1 MKFKYLLAM
10 SAAALVMTN
19 CSKEESLA
27 PELEN
32 GATEIIANVEGKD
45 ARSTTN
51 DAGAFKWADGDK
63 LMVMTGTEKSVY
75 LYDATKGTFGLN
87 SGNGI
92 TSTSS
97 YAIYPY
103 EKISVYETAFTVKS
117 DEAVEKVT
125 FPAEY
130 GSTDTEYE
138 PNTHAMMLAKVDPQ
152 NPAVLNFT
160 HLGGVMRFTIKDVPA
175 GISSFTFTASDPQRI
190 NGSFVWSGFTK
201 STQFPEGD
209 LKTTN
214 EGVYYIETVS
224 GESYGAAN
232 SFTYKFKS
240 SDAARTMTFYVPLP
254 VGTYNNFTIKLGDN
268 ITKTYSAANEIKR
281 RTLLMMPALKVNG
294 TNLENV
300 DADNESTVTLLEDGQ
315 QLTVNGSDE
324 TVTINVDDNVDA
336 TAVLN
341 MNINPDD
348 ANAEFT
354 ISDGSDD
361 NAASTASKATVNVNT
376 TGNVKTLNINA
387 PTLTVKL
394 TSGTYDKVEA
404 KTAQQ
409 TLIIGEGV
417 EIGELVLNGGNVK
430 LEGDLEL
437 STPLV
442 IGIETTIDLNGH
454 VIKPAGTSMTQTLNT
469 KDALILVRKGGNLTI
484 TDSSKEGNGR
494 IDTGDNSSIYGAIK
508 MTDSA
513 DEATGDA
520 TLTIEAG
527 SIKGYY
533 YGIMGNGNGGN
544 RNGTVI
550 TMTGGKIEE
559 GYCSDDNTGIFHPQL
574 GTLTISGGEITGYK
588 SAVEM
593 RSGTLNISNGT
604 LVSTGTPAAAE
615 ANGNGNTI
623 TGAAIAVSQHTTN
636 QELKAEI
643 SGGTFT
649 GVYALYEE
657 DKQDENV
664 SNISMSVTGGTFN
677 GKIFS
682 ENCKN
687 FIKGGTFSNPS
698 ACNYLGEG
706 ANVTVELAENYEG
719 AGFATASGQTVV
731 LDLNNKTYT
740 ATDPLVGSTGTKSQ
754 AFQFLKGSNVTI
766 KNGTLTSSQARMFV
780 QNYTDLTLEN
790 VTLSPSIPAQ
800 TTSSYYYVLSNNSG
814 NVKLEGNTSIIAPT
828 KNGISSFAFDV
839 CKYATYEAPV
849 VTVNTT
855 GTIEGLVE
863 VSGGTLNVTNGTFKN
878 EKGHCVKVVTGTAN
892 FNGGNFTAQ
901 EVVVFNMAGTV
912 NIAGGTFTSN
922 DNAVISGNGSDDA
935 KYKNGIIEITGG
947 IFNAKIQSSGYVACG
962 IYHPQAGTLKVSGG
976 TFNIENGC
984 GILMRGGS
992 LDMTGNASFNFTGN
1006 ISGDVT
1012 GKVGDSRVVVPCGK
1026 MVVKDAWSGYYDA
1039 QNINISGVAD
1049 IYTVNAN

>member
-1 MKFKYLLAM
+1 MAIAAFLM
-10 SAAALVMTN
+10 SN
-19 CSKEESLA
+19 CSQDEPLVQTKNNTNTLTA
-27 PELEN
+27 FIEN
-32 GATEIIANVEGKD
+32 AS
-45 ARSTTN
+45 RSSVTDGGVFKWNEN
-51 DAGAFKWADGDK
+51 DAIAVGNADGGYTK
-63 LMVMTGTEKSVY
+63 FVYGNETFTAGTSI
-75 LYDATKGTFGLN
+75 TPKG
-87 SGNGI
+87 
-92 TSTSS
+92 
-97 YAIYPY
+97 YAIYP
-103 EKISVYETAFTVKS
+103 FS
-117 DEAVEKVT
+117 DEYASLPETGLPTIKL
-125 FPAEY
+125 AESYPY
-130 GSTDTEYE
+130 GSTNA
-138 PNTHAMMLAKVDPQ
+138 PMLATIEEG
-152 NPAVLNFT
+152 ATSLNFK
-160 HLGGVMRFTIKDVPA
+160 HLAGLMRFRVKNVPA
-175 GISSFTFTASDPQRI
+175 TATDFTLTAEGKVITGEFTPTTSNSETTIQAGSGSTGEKNNVKITFTQ
-190 NGSFVWSGFTK
+190 VQVK
-201 STQFPEGD
+201 E
-209 LKTTN
+209 
-214 EGVYYIETVS
+214 V
-224 GESYGAAN
+224 
-232 SFTYKFKS
+232 
-240 SDAARTMTFYVPLP
+240 MTFYVPMP
-254 VGTYNNFTIKLGDN
+254 VGEYTSLKVAIGGKELSSASGVTNVITRGKL
-268 ITKTYSAANEIKR
+268 
-281 RTLLMMPALKVNG
+281 LLMPTMVY
-294 TNLENV
+294 
-300 DADNESTVTLLEDGQ
+300 
-315 QLTVNGSDE
+315 DE
-324 TVTINVDDNVDA
+324 TNGITLEGGNNVSFNADEEVSLAVGDDEEVVVEIADGA
-336 TAVLN
+336 TATLN
-341 MNINPDD
+341 LAAPENS
-348 ANAEFT
+348 ALT
-354 ISDGSDD
+354 ISDGSD
-361 NAASTASKATVNVNT
+361 NNTESSTTSAGTLNVAAPNVSS
-376 TGNVKTLNINA
+376 LNINA

-394 TSGTYDKVEA
+394 TSGTYNKVEA

-417 EIGELVLNGGNVK
+417 KIGELVLNGGNVK

-437 STPLV
+437 RTPLV

-454 VIKPAGTSMTQTLNT
+454 VIKPAGTSMNKTLNT

-484 TDSSKEGNGR
+484 TDSSVEGEGR

-878 EKGHCVKVVTGTAN
+878 ENGNCVKVVNGTAN

-901 EVVVFNMAGTV
+901 EVAVFNMAGTV

-947 IFNAKIQSSGYVACG
+947 VFNAKIQSSGYVACG

-992 LDMTGNASFNFTGN
+992 LDMNGNASFNFTGN
-1006 ISGDVT
+1006 TSGEVT

-1026 MVVKDAWSGYYDA
+1026 KVVKDAYSAYYDA
-1039 QNINISGVAD
+1039 QNITITGVDD
-1049 IYTVNAN
+1049 IYTVE